1 MSIFISGKPVACF
14 ARAGCAA
21 LALKKQK
28 TFQSRAGKEGEVV
41 EIHMPAQ
48 VREIIKRL
56 QQNGYQAYAVGGCI
70 RDSLRGKTPQDWD
83 IATNALPAQVVRCF
97 SAYRLVQN
105 GIAHGTI
112 GVVLGRAVYEI
123 TTYRVDGAYSDNRH
137 PDKVAYT
144 GALEK
149 DLARRD
155 FTINAMAYGEKEGI
169 IDCFGG
175 RADLE
180 KRRIRCVGDAQKRFE
195 EDALRMLRALR
206 FASVLSFS
214 IEAKTAQAIHLKKA
228 LLTRVSAQ
236 RCAKEIRMLL
246 LGENAGAVLRQF
258 GDVLAV
264 CIPELTPMFHFDQN
278 TPYHNRS
285 LWEHAAAAVQAV
297 AAQEDLRLAMLFH
310 DIGKPAVQTTDAQGV
325 SHYHGHPAVSAKMA
339 REILTRMHFSKKCI
353 ERVAILILY
362 HDYRCAPAQ
371 RAVRRLLQK
380 TGADVARRLI
390 QVRRADAAA
399 QSDFRRTEKIR
410 LIDAYEATLQTVL
423 ENGDCFSLQ
432 DLAVCGDDL
441 LALGIPQGKQVG
453 LLLNQLLNGV
463 IEGSLPNQK
472 DILLQKAKQLF
483 YKE

>member
-1 MSIFISGKPVACF
+1 M
-14 ARAGCAA
+14 
-21 LALKKQK
+21 
-28 TFQSRAGKEGEVV
+28 

-48 VREIIKRL
+48 AREIIRRL

-83 IATNALPAQVVRCF
+83 IATNALPAQIVRCF
-97 SAYRLVQN
+97 SSYRLVQD
-105 GIAHGTI
+105 GMAHGTV
-112 GVVLGRAVYEI
+112 GVVLGQEVYEI

-137 PDKVAYT
+137 PDKVTFT
-144 GALEK
+144 GALKK

-175 RADLE
+175 REDLE
-180 KRRIRCVGDAQKRFE
+180 KHRIRCVGNAQKRFE

-228 LLTRVSAQ
+228 LLTRVSLQ
-236 RCAKEIRMLL
+236 RCAKEIHMLL
-246 LGENAGAVLRQF
+246 MGKNVGAVLRQF

-264 CIPELTPMFHFDQN
+264 CIPELKPMLHFDQN
-278 TPYHNRS
+278 TPYHNLS
-285 LWEHAAAAVQAV
+285 LWEHTVTAIEAIKP
-297 AAQEDLRLAMLFH
+297 QEDLRLAMLLH

-353 ERVAILILY
+353 ERVVTLILY
-362 HDYRCAPAQ
+362 HDYRCAPTQ
-371 RAVRRLLQK
+371 RAVKRLLQK
-380 TGADVARRLI
+380 TGADIARQLAWI
-390 QVRRADAAA
+390 RRADIAA
-399 QSDFRRTEKIR
+399 QSDFRRAEKIG
-410 LIDAYEATLQTVL
+410 LIKAYETTLQAVL
-423 ENGDCFSLQ
+423 QNGDCFSLR

-453 LLLNQLLNGV
+453 LLLNRLLDMV
-463 IEGSLPNQK
+463 IDDSLPNKK
-472 DILLQKAKQLF
+472 DVLLQKAKQLF
-483 YKE
+483 YSE